1 MPVREDERPRYDIE
15 TIKVDGIEP
24 APEMKELPE
33 KEKRGEIT
41 RKEIRKMFD
50 RGYKM
55 KVQWSLQRNSLTL
68 ELQRFDDIPAIS
80 IIGRG
85 G

>member
-1 MPVREDERPRYDIE
+1 MLTTGHPVGGKCICRS
-15 TIKVDGIEP
+15 G
-24 APEMKELPE
+24 
-33 KEKRGEIT
+33 
-41 RKEIRKMFD
+41 KMFD